1 MTQAIVLMGVAG
13 SGKTSVGLRLAEIL
27 DWPFFDGD
35 EFHPQE
41 NIAKMSQ
48 GIPLDD
54 GNRQAWLVRLHDL
67 IAQHLSAGKS
77 VLVASSAL
85 KREYRDQ
92 LREDNR
98 MVKFV
103 YLKGDYE
110 VIIHRLK
117 NRKNHYMDGSMLQSQ
132 FDDLEE
138 PAGAVVID
146 IDQKLDDIVDQI
158 LQNLDL
164 DEDRSKYETES

>member
-13 SGKTSVGLRLAEIL
+13 SGKTSVGQRIADIL

-35 EFHPQE
+35 EFHLQE

-54 GNRQAWLVRLHDL
+54 DDRRAWLVSLHDL
-67 IAQHLSAGKS
+67 ITQHLRARKS
-77 VLVASSAL
+77 LLVACSAL
-85 KREYRDQ
+85 KREYRNQ
-92 LREDNR
+92 LREDNYE
-98 MVKFV
+98 VNFV
-103 YLKGDYE
+103 YLRGDYE
-110 VIIHRLK
+110 VISQRLK
-117 NRKNHYMDGSMLQSQ
+117 QRKNHYMAVSMLQSQ

-138 PAGAVVID
+138 PEEAIVID
-146 IDQKLDDIVDQI
+146 INQKLEDIVDQI

>member
-1 MTQAIVLMGVAG
+1 M
-13 SGKTSVGLRLAEIL
+13 
-27 DWPFFDGD
+27 
-35 EFHPQE
+35 
-41 NIAKMSQ
+41 
-48 GIPLDD
+48 
-54 GNRQAWLVRLHDL
+54 
-67 IAQHLSAGKS
+67 
-77 VLVASSAL
+77 VASSAL